1 ASCGRENASSGT
13 QGSFDCYDGNTKM
26 GTFSWDDPWKSAATC
41 AAGFGGL
48 RFHKY
53 RKKYDG
59 KKYFSSSAGFFSASD
74 EIPWRSPSR
83 GLVLSVPP
91 L

>member
-1 ASCGRENASSGT
+1 SGGESLT
-13 QGSFDCYDGNTKM
+13 AEVRAG
-26 GTFSWDDPWKSAATC
+26 AATC

-59 KKYFSSSAGFFSASD
+59 KKYFSSSAGFFPQATKYLGAALR
-74 EIPWRSPSR
+74 E
-83 GLVLSVPP
+83 V
-91 L
+91 

>member
-1 ASCGRENASSGT
+1 LSSGGESLT
-13 QGSFDCYDGNTKM
+13 AEVRAG
-26 GTFSWDDPWKSAATC
+26 AATC